1 MFASCK
7 NAAIANVH
15 VPTHQE
21 SPIKLN
27 EKQSA
32 YKVVQL
38 SISYVIQI
46 ITVRLWRAKIMARIL
61 VENTLSTR
69 LLFSPKMLRPR
80 LACPKNVSVKF
91 VVFSLSRN
99 GREFDK
105 ETLDFSSEFTATCHR
120 VLIPLLL
127 RVRRTSFWFQLN
139 RHVYTQWNRTRV
151 LAIKPEKMEFL

>member
-1 MFASCK
+1 
-7 NAAIANVH
+7 
-15 VPTHQE
+15 
-21 SPIKLN
+21 
-27 EKQSA
+27 
-32 YKVVQL
+32 
-38 SISYVIQI
+38 
-46 ITVRLWRAKIMARIL
+46 MARIL

-127 RVRRTSFWFQLN
+127 RVRRTSLLIPIKQ
-139 RHVYTQWNRTRV
+139 TRV
-151 LAIKPEKMEFL
+151 HAVKSHTSTRDKAGKNGIFVKPNASDKRVVRLQR